1 MFATNKGMYIYILS
15 LLQQTLWELGTLYLF
30 LRYKSIEVL
39 AKVRAQKSQ
48 WQNNSDCV
56 NLCNGRRR
64 KTPIVQD
71 L

>member
-56 NLCNGRRR
+56 NVSNGRRR